1 MTTEHTIHTKVGEL
15 VPEFP
20 IGHATPKEHALIR
33 HLPRWTQNPE
43 FHALIE
49 SIRDQGVLEPIKV
62 TAGTGELID
71 GRHRLEAAR
80 RLKLTHLPA
89 IIVSDDA
96 AGEIAVASLLHRR
109 HLTDGQKAWY
119 LVTSGLIDSA
129 FEERQK
135 RKIAN
140 LKQGNFTE
148 RNSVPFG
155 AKRVE
160 DWAAEL
166 AVSVKLLIQAREV
179 KAYFEDTTRRTITD
193 RDGQTEDEVTFQEF
207 FEPRIL
213 RAEDPYGLGAVITA
227 CATLVKMR
235 PDHTGGKPKDEGR
248 KSELFVAS
256 FETIGKRAEYW
267 HGFSDDYK
275 RVAIN
280 LIRPQFETLPDDLL
294 EAIHKIV
301 SSERTARKSES
312 KSE

>member
-1 MTTEHTIHTKVGEL
+1 MTATHNTTPAAGEL

-20 IGHATPKEHALIR
+20 ISHATPKEHALIR
-33 HLPRWTQNPE
+33 TLPRWVGTDE
-43 FHALIE
+43 FHALVD
-49 SIRDQGVLEPIKV
+49 SVRDQGVLDPIKV
-62 TAGTGELID
+62 TVGGELID

-89 IIVSDDA
+89 IIVADDV

-119 LVTSGLIDSA
+119 LVTSSLIDSA

-140 LKQGNFTE
+140 LKVGNSPE

-166 AVSVKLLIQAREV
+166 AVSVKLLVQAREV
-179 KAYFEDTTRRTITD
+179 KMCFEDTTRRTITD

-213 RAEDPYGLGAVITA
+213 RNENPYGLGAVITA
-227 CATLVKMR
+227 CATLVKLR

-248 KSELFVAS
+248 KSELFIDS
-256 FETIGKRAEYW
+256 FKTVGKRAEYW
-267 HGFSDDYK
+267 ETFSEDFK
-275 RVAIN
+275 RVAIGQ
-280 LIRPQFETLPDDLL
+280 IKPQFEALPDDLL
-294 EAIHKIV
+294 EALQKLIAT
-301 SSERTARKSES
+301 ERAARKASE
-312 KSE
+312 KAA